1 MTLAGRLPAFTWDRI
16 APLREK
22 AHFHPNGP
30 VDLSMGTPV
39 DPVPDVI
46 RGALSEGS
54 NAPGYPATR
63 GTARL
68 RSAAAGWLARAHGVC
83 VSPDDVLPVV
93 GTKEFIAWLPV
104 MLGLG
109 PGDVVVHPELA
120 YPTYDIGARLAGAT
134 AVASDLP
141 PHVASDWPSRSSD
154 WPRGSSDWPPRSR
167 GGKSGNIRLLWLNS
181 PSNPTGRVLSAAEMR
196 AAVKWGRAHG
206 AVVASDECYICLG
219 WEVSPVSVLH
229 PDVCG
234 GSRDGVLAVH
244 SLSKRSNLAGYR
256 AGFVAGDPALV
267 ADLLAIRKQAGMI
280 MPDPVQD
287 AMTAALDD
295 DAHAVAQRQRY
306 AARRS
311 VLRAAFSDAGWRI
324 DHSEAGLY
332 LWATHPAHD
341 CWSAAER
348 LAAQCGIL
356 VAPGSLYG
364 PAGIRHVRVA
374 LTATD
379 ERIAAAAER
388 LAALRLTEL
397 RSS

>member
-1 MTLAGRLPAFTWDRI
+1 MTLASRLPAFTWDRI

-22 AHFHPNGP
+22 AGLHPDGL

-39 DPVPDVI
+39 DPVPDLI
-46 RGALSEGS
+46 RGALAEAS
-54 NAPGYPATR
+54 NAPGYPATW
-63 GTARL
+63 GTPRL
-68 RSAAAGWLARAHGVC
+68 RSAAAGWLARAHRVGVA
-83 VSPDDVLPVV
+83 PDDVLPVV

-109 PGDVVVHPELA
+109 PGDVLLHPELA

-134 AVASDLP
+134 AVASD
-141 PHVASDWPSRSSD
+141 
-154 WPRGSSDWPPRSR
+154 G
-167 GGKSGNIRLLWLNS
+167 LLSAGPARVKLVWVNS
-181 PSNPTGRVLSAAEMR
+181 PSNPTGRVLPAQHLRKVVEWARER
-196 AAVKWGRAHG
+196 G
-206 AVVASDECYICLG
+206 AVVASDECYISLG

-234 GSRDGVLAVH
+234 PSRDGVLAVH

-256 AGFVAGDPALV
+256 AGFVTGDPALV

-280 MPDPVQD
+280 MPGPVQA

-295 DAHAVAQRQRY
+295 DAHAVEQRQRY

-311 VLRAAFSDAGWRI
+311 LLRAAFAEAGWTI

-341 CWSAAER
+341 CWSAAEW
-348 LAAQCGIL
+348 LAAESGIL
-356 VAPGSLYG
+356 VAPGELYG
-364 PAGIRHVRVA
+364 AAGTRHIRVA

-379 ERIAAAAER
+379 ERITAVAKR
-388 LAALRLTEL
+388 LAALR
-397 RSS
+397 S